1 MFECCQCRDNLCLLI
16 IEEYSIFPWGVL
28 SSTTIFGFYQGD
40 WWRVTTRHQG
50 AILSLPA
57 SLSYFQYSVAVAA
70 RTRDDSLGRLS
81 QRVAVKVKPEDVPLN
96 LRGEGVTTHTMR
108 LTWGPPI
115 R

>member
-1 MFECCQCRDNLCLLI
+1 MNEFL
-16 IEEYSIFPWGVL
+16 SIFL
-28 SSTTIFGFYQGD
+28 DF
-40 WWRVTTRHQG
+40 
-50 AILSLPA
+50 ILT
-57 SLSYFQYSVAVAA
+57 FQYSVAGAA
-70 RTRDDSLGRLS
+70 KTIDDSLGRLS

>member
-1 MFECCQCRDNLCLLI
+1 MFQCCQCRDNLCLLI

-28 SSTTIFGFYQGD
+28 PQYSVFTSESGECYSYHQAQLT
-40 WWRVTTRHQG
+40 RVQSFDSD
-50 AILSLPA
+50 IC
-57 SLSYFQYSVAVAA
+57 FQYSVAVAA

>member
-1 MFECCQCRDNLCLLI
+1 MH
-16 IEEYSIFPWGVL
+16 S
-28 SSTTIFGFYQGD
+28 
-40 WWRVTTRHQG
+40 
-50 AILSLPA
+50 ALSLTIRHKIQTLWLRHIIGFKF
-57 SLSYFQYSVAVAA
+57 SNSHVSYFQYSVAVAA
-70 RTRDDSLGRLS
+70 RTIDDSLGRLS

>member
-1 MFECCQCRDNLCLLI
+1 M
-16 IEEYSIFPWGVL
+16 
-28 SSTTIFGFYQGD
+28 
-40 WWRVTTRHQG
+40 
-50 AILSLPA
+50 
-57 SLSYFQYSVAVAA
+57 AVAA
-70 RTRDDSLGRLS
+70 RTIDGSLGRLS

>member
-1 MFECCQCRDNLCLLI
+1 M
-16 IEEYSIFPWGVL
+16 
-28 SSTTIFGFYQGD
+28 
-40 WWRVTTRHQG
+40 
-50 AILSLPA
+50 
-57 SLSYFQYSVAVAA
+57 AVAA
-70 RTRDDSLGRLS
+70 RTRDNSLGRLS

>member
-1 MFECCQCRDNLCLLI
+1 MK
-16 IEEYSIFPWGVL
+16 IFVDL
-28 SSTTIFGFYQGD
+28 KI
-40 WWRVTTRHQG
+40 
-50 AILSLPA
+50 
-57 SLSYFQYSVAVAA
+57 FQYSVAVAA
-70 RTRDDSLGRLS
+70 RTIDGSLGRLS

>member
-1 MFECCQCRDNLCLLI
+1 MAAK
-16 IEEYSIFPWGVL
+16 
-28 SSTTIFGFYQGD
+28 TI
-40 WWRVTTRHQG
+40 
-50 AILSLPA
+50 
-57 SLSYFQYSVAVAA
+57 
-70 RTRDDSLGRLS
+70 DDSLGRLS